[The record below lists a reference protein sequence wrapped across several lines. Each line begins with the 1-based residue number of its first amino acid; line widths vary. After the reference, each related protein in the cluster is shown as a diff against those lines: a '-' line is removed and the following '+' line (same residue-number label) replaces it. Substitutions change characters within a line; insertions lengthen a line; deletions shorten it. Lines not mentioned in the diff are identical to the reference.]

1 MVGSDYTSNA
11 HFVIAEDTV
20 MGLFDQVTGMMGVAM
35 QVNSKSSLHGLMN
48 KAAFRRFLNGFAK
61 RVSLMLSPPG

>member
-20 MGLFDQVTGMMGVAM
+20 MGLFDQVTGMMGGGDAGKFKVILTWINEQGGIQAI
-35 QVNSKSSLHGLMN
+35 LER
-48 KAAFRRFLNGFAK
+48 FREKGFSD
-61 RVSLMLSPPG
+61 VVTS